1 MVKYF
6 CVTLLL
12 TSFLNAQTIYEK
24 NCLSCHHGM
33 AVKIDKFFYRYLLKY
48 SSEKDVKKAMMSYL
62 HNPNYKDTV
71 LVDGLMNRFGL
82 KKKTTLNTQELKE
95 AIDIYWDKYNVF
107 DKLK

>member
-1 MVKYF
+1 MVKLF
-6 CVTLLL
+6 LIALIL
-12 TSFLNAQTIYEK
+12 TRFLNAQTIYEK
-24 NCLSCHHGM
+24 NCLSCHQGM

-48 SSEKDVKKAMMSYL
+48 SSEKDVKNAMISYL
-62 HNPNYKDTV
+62 QNPTFKGTV

-82 KKKTTLNTQELKE
+82 KKKTTLNAQELEE